1 MKPMVNIIKT
11 PSGIKGKITGE
22 LTRQHGAALTA
33 LFDKL
38 RTKTDV
44 TAIAIDQPTA
54 IDLCFL
60 QMLWAFL
67 QEAHAEG
74 RTITVSSGLNEN
86 DFKLLK
92 LTGFDALLQ
101 PQNTTPS
108 HATH

>member
-1 MKPMVNIIKT
+1 MVNIIKT
-11 PSGIKGKITGE
+11 PSGTKGKITGE
-22 LTRQHGAALTA
+22 LTGQHGASLTA
-33 LFDKL
+33 LFNKL

-44 TAIAIDQPTA
+44 TSITIDQPVA

-67 QEAHAEG
+67 QETRAEG

-92 LTGFDALLQ
+92 LAGFDALLQ
-101 PQNTTPS
+101 PQDTALP
-108 HATH
+108 HVTH

>member
-1 MKPMVNIIKT
+1 MVNIIKT

-22 LTRQHGAALTA
+22 LTREHGAALTA

>member
-11 PSGIKGKITGE
+11 PSGTKGKITGE
-22 LTRQHGAALTA
+22 LTRQHDAALVA
-33 LFDKL
+33 LFGKL

-44 TAIAIDQPTA
+44 TTLTIDQPIA

-67 QEAHAEG
+67 QEVRAEG
-74 RTITVSSGLNEN
+74 RALTVSSGLNEN
-86 DFKLLK
+86 DFKLMK

-101 PQNTTPS
+101 PQNSPLP
-108 HATH
+108 HVTH